1 MTLASSADNFA
12 PGWVWAQTL
21 ESIPSGL
28 SWQPVSVLA
37 GLLGMCVL
45 LISVGLR
52 AVITGKLVPK
62 ASVDLA
68 TAGYKAVITG
78 QDQRIAFQETA
89 LANTIKANNEL
100 VSQNREL
107 LVTGRLQAAFMEA
120 VHPHQASGGQHDHLA
135 TP

>member
-1 MTLASSADNFA
+1 MMLASSADNFA
-12 PGWVWAQTL
+12 PGWVWAQAL

-45 LISVGLR
+45 LISAGLR

-62 ASVDLA
+62 ASVELA
-68 TAGYKAVITG
+68 TTGYKAVIAG

-120 VHPHQASGGQHDHLA
+120 VHPRSATGGQHDHLA
-135 TP
+135 PS